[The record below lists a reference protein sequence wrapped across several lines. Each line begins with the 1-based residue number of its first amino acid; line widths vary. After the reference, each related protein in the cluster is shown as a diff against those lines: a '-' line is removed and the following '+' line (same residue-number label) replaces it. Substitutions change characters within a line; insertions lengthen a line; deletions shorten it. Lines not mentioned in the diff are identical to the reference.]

1 MKTRTKKPRGPR
13 SLTTTLAI
21 AFLILSVVVLLIAN
35 GLQVLSS
42 ITTQQQVVAG
52 KLQLF
57 AQAASQPVSSFIR
70 DKFRVLETVASR
82 DNLPARS
89 PTEQRQI
96 LDGALGQ
103 DPAFRQ
109 LMVLDAQDQPTAQAS
124 RLSQAMSGQ
133 SADLLSAEL
142 LTQVKQGQQYI
153 SSVYIDPNTSE
164 PLIFVA
170 VPATNALGDFQ
181 GTLAAEVNLKF
192 MWDLVDQLK
201 VGETGL
207 AYVVDEQGNLIAFGD
222 TSRVLSG
229 ESVQDLKEVRQFV
242 GDPSS
247 TTAGASEMSTGILGT
262 TVVGA
267 YAPLGTPPW
276 AVVTELPW
284 EEAYRDVI
292 QQIVAS
298 IVITIIVATLAGLA
312 GAYLARRLAK
322 PLVSLTGTATRIADG
337 EIGLQAA
344 IGGTSEVASLATAFN
359 SMTSELRNLIG
370 GLEQRVAERTR
381 ALATSTEVSRRLST
395 ILDREQLIREV
406 VDQMQSAF
414 GYYHTQIYLTEPIG
428 KSLIMAGGTGEA
440 GAVMVARG
448 HSLPKGKGLVG
459 RAAEANT
466 IVLVSDTSANAE
478 WLPNPLLPETKS
490 ELAVPIALG
499 DEVIGV
505 LDVQHNVTDGLTQSD
520 ADLIQSVAN
529 QVAIA
534 LQNSRSYAVA
544 QRHAERESL
553 INTIA
558 QQIQST
564 TTIDGALQIAARE
577 LGRATGASHT
587 YVQLN
592 VSESENGQKK

>member
-1 MKTRTKKPRGPR
+1 MKIRTKKSKSSR

-21 AFLILSVVVLLIAN
+21 AFFVLSVVVLLIAN
-35 GLQVLSS
+35 GLQVASS
-42 ITTQQQVVAG
+42 IATQQQVIAS

-82 DNLPARS
+82 DNLPAKS

-96 LDGALGQ
+96 LNGALGQ

-109 LMVLDAQDQPTAQAS
+109 VAVLNTQDQLMAQAS
-124 RLSQAMSGQ
+124 RLSQTALSQ
-133 SADLLSAEL
+133 FTQLLSNESF
-142 LTQVKQGQQYI
+142 TQVKQGQQYI

-164 PLIFVA
+164 PLVLVA
-170 VPATNALGDFQ
+170 VPAKNALGEFQ

-192 MWDLVDQLK
+192 MWDVVDQLK
-201 VGETGL
+201 VGESGL
-207 AYVVDEQGNLIAFGD
+207 AYVVDEQGNLIAFND
-222 TSRVLSG
+222 TARVLKG
-229 ESVQDLKEVRQFV
+229 ENVQNLQEVKQFV
-242 GDPSS
+242 SDPSS
-247 TTAGASEMSTGILGT
+247 TTAGAAEMSTGILGT
-262 TVVGA
+262 TAVGT

-284 EEAYRDVI
+284 QEAYREVI
-292 QQIVAS
+292 QQVVIS
-298 IVITIIVATLAGLA
+298 IVITVVIAVLAGLA

-337 EIGLQAA
+337 EITLQAA
-344 IGGTSEVASLATAFN
+344 VAGTSEVAGLATAFN
-359 SMTSELRNLIG
+359 SMTLELRNLIG
-370 GLEQRVAERTR
+370 SLEQRVAERTR
-381 ALATSTEVSRRLST
+381 ALATSTEVSRRLSQ

-414 GYYHTQIYLTEPIG
+414 GYYHTQIYLTEPTG
-428 KSLIMAGGTGEA
+428 QSLVMAGGTGEA
-440 GAVMVARG
+440 GATLVARG

-459 RAAEANT
+459 RAAETNAT
-466 IVLVSDTSANAE
+466 VLVSDTAANSE

-505 LDVQHNVTDGLTQSD
+505 LDVQHNITDGLTQSD
-520 ADLIQSVAN
+520 ADLVQAVAN

-534 LQNSRSYAVA
+534 LQNSRSYTEA
-544 QRHAERESL
+544 QRQAERESL
-553 INTIA
+553 INAIA

-564 TTIDGALQIAARE
+564 TTIDGALQTTVRE
-577 LGRATGASHT
+577 LGRALGARRTSA
-587 YVQLN
+587 QLN
-592 VSESENGQKK
+592 VSKSGNGQK